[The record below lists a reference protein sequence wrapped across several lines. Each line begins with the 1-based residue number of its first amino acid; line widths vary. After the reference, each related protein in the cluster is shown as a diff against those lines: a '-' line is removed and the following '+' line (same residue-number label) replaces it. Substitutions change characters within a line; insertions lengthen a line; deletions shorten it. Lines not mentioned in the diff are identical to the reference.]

1 LKPQEATDLKGD
13 RVVLRPLAASDAPAL
28 RTIRST
34 PEVAAWW
41 GPLED
46 DFPFTDDPD
55 ATRFTIHRDG
65 AVAGL
70 IQFGEEP
77 EPMYRH
83 AWIDLFVDP
92 RHGRQGVGT
101 DAIATLV
108 RHLTD
113 DRGHH
118 RITIDPA
125 LDNVAAV
132 GCYEKAGF
140 RRVGVMHAAERDPV
154 SGRWRDALMMEL
166 VVPTVAR

>member
-1 LKPQEATDLKGD
+1 MASSEVAELRGE
-13 RVVLRPLAASDAPAL
+13 RVVLRPLAEADAPAL
-28 RTIRST
+28 RAIRT
-34 PEVAAWW
+34 APEVAAWW

-46 DFPFTDDPD
+46 DFPESDDPD

-77 EPMYRH
+77 DPGYRH
-83 AWIDLFVDP
+83 AWIDIFVDP
-92 RHGRQGVGT
+92 AHGRAGVGT
-101 DAIATLV
+101 DAIRTLI

-125 LDNVAAV
+125 VDNAAAI
-132 GCYEKAGF
+132 GCYAKAGF
-140 RRVGVMHAAERDPV
+140 RTVGVIEAAWRDCHT
-154 SGRWRDALMMEL
+154 GRWRDALLMEL
-166 VVPTVAR
+166 VVR